1 VAYRA
6 DIEIAVRGAQ
16 QLRQLTRDINNVS
29 TLVDDLNGYLGT
41 FGQGIARSFSNVSDA
56 VQNAR
61 NTLNKAVIGTQE
73 ATAAAHQLVKAETA
87 LNEVLAERAQLLRR
101 VRSAGKPTAGP
112 AGGFPTEGPMASPG
126 FRGMQKSVG
135 KFGENLALGAGF
147 PLLFGG
153 GAGSVLGSI
162 AGSFVGTG
170 FGGQILG
177 GALGQALDQTLVKVQ
192 TIGNAIRTL
201 DFGKLTESGVKF
213 TRELQ
218 TQLDVLLSVGD
229 TLNAQKIVS
238 QEVARQTGTLPG
250 VTEDVANSVNILG
263 DSWNKVISAVGTLVG
278 IVGAPLAVA
287 LAGVLEAVAAI
298 ARAVNG
304 LVSLFGNGVK
314 TAAEFVIK
322 LVAGEGALKFI
333 NDGIRNLNT
342 GLSEAVSQAAELRN
356 TLNETN
362 VNTSIELAAARQ
374 MTPGVTPGDKLTNI
388 EVERQKDLD
397 LLFQEEISARVKIRA
412 ENAKAGDEVVA
423 SLLNQN
429 DLLYKNKAELIQI
442 NAARTKTAEIQR
454 QQEDLERKAAQAAE
468 KAARLAEEAARAQ
481 ERVFAARINATT
493 ALYTAEK
500 QTYDLYVQDKT
511 IFEGREAASKQRLKD
526 LTQVQFLDSEI
537 LRGERALALLEAQ
550 KTNTVAETNR
560 LYDRRLANLN
570 QEYALQKAQLQI
582 DINRGLLEKSLA
594 ATQRRESIQSAVDP
608 IREQQ
613 ARVQLSTAGFS
624 MSSVE
629 LERQQLA
636 LDQIYRLRQAELPIM
651 QEINRINTEINS
663 LALTDEA
670 VAAKQLDLATEQ
682 QKLAAIREELG
693 LLNQLEQQQLKLN
706 QLMQQYGNLVVDE
719 LSTAMSSAVTAVI
732 TGTGTVQEAFATMFQ
747 NIGKAFIDMATQMI
761 AQALVMKVLGILGGG
776 LTGGGAASPGA
787 SAARGT
793 PGAVAPNGAAYFGP
807 AFAEGGF
814 VTGPTRA
821 LVGEGGEPEYVI
833 PASKMRG
840 AMGRYAAGARGSGV
854 IPGNGDTA
862 SGDTGGTAVMAPID
876 VRYSIERIN
885 NVDYVTADQFQ
896 QGMQQAAQ
904 QGAQRGERATLR
916 RLQQS
921 SSTRRRLGM

>member
-1 VAYRA
+1 MAYRA